1 MIKICFTKKDYVNK
15 KDYTVWEKD
24 YLLVELGP
32 RGMFSEYLE
41 MCKIFLCRQCSEKTQ
56 IITRFSC
63 HVISDIFL
71 GPMSFTSKRPS

>member
-41 MCKIFLCRQCSEKTQ
+41 MCKTFLCRKPNNYKILVSCGRVTVVCG
-56 IITRFSC
+56 FS
-63 HVISDIFL
+63 HIKKF
-71 GPMSFTSKRPS
+71 